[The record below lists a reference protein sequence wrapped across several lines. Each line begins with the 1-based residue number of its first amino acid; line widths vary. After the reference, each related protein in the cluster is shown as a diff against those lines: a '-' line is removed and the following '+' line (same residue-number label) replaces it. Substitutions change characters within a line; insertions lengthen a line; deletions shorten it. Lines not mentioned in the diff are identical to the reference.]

1 MTELTWSVGRV
12 ADTVLAAELGRQEM
26 GRLTDRW
33 DGLDLPTAYAA
44 QRALVERKVAAG
56 EHIVGVKLG
65 LTSRAKQVRMGIS
78 SPLTAVLTDRMLL
91 PAGEPLRFDE
101 LIHPRVEPEIVFVM
115 CERLQG
121 PGMTAAGVLGAI
133 GTVHAGLEV
142 IDSRFADFSFA
153 LPDVVADNASSA
165 RFVVSAHGV
174 PAVGL
179 DLYLEACLVRLNG
192 QVVDSATGAAIQ
204 GHPLDAL
211 AIAVNDLADRG
222 GCIEAGSIVLTGGM
236 TDAIPVTPGDDVRI
250 DFTSLGSV
258 SLRVEGTS

>member
-1 MTELTWSVGRV
+1 MTEVAWSVDRV

-44 QRALVERKVAAG
+44 QRALVERKIAAG
-56 EHIVGVKLG
+56 EHIVGTKLG
-65 LTSRAKQVRMGIS
+65 LTSRAKQERMGIT

-91 PAGEPLRFDE
+91 SAGEPLGFDQ
-101 LIHPRVEPEIVFVM
+101 LIHPRVEPEIVFVLR
-115 CERLQG
+115 ERLQG
-121 PGMTAAGVLGAI
+121 PGMTAARALNAI
-133 GTVHAGLEV
+133 ATVHAGLEV

-165 RFVVSAHGV
+165 RFVVSSYGV

-179 DLYLEACLVRLNG
+179 DLALEACLLRLNDH
-192 QVVDSATGAAIQ
+192 VVDSATGAAIQ

-211 AIAVNDLADRG
+211 AIAVNDLAERG
-222 GCIEAGSIVLTGGM
+222 DFIEAGSIVLTGGM
-236 TDAIPVTPGDDVRI
+236 TDAIPVTPGDDIRI

-258 SLRVEGTS
+258 ALRVEGPL